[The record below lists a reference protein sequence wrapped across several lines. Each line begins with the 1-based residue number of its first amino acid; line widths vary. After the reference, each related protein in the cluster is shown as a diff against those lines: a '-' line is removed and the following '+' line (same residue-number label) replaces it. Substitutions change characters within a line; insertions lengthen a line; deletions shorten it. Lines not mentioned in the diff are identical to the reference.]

1 MNKDQNVEK
10 NNHSIDLYSPIET
23 PSLEELENR
32 LMEEHRKVFR
42 TNFLNK
48 TKDNQRIIVYADGC
62 FDMFHLGHSR
72 MLEQIKKL
80 HSNIHLIVGVCSDE
94 DIHKHK
100 GNGIMNDR
108 ERVETVKHCKWVDE
122 VIFPAPWH
130 ISVEFL
136 NEKGIEFIA
145 HDNIPYDVPGVE
157 DVYLPMKKEGR
168 FIPTLRTSGISTSDL
183 LTRILSHREEFYV
196 RNLKKGIDRKD
207 MNLGLPHYGYLQIK
221 GIFENLQKCL
231 KHETVEKH

>member
-23 PSLEELENR
+23 PSIEELENR

-108 ERVETVKHCKWVDE
+108 ERVDRT
-122 VIFPAPWH
+122 
-130 ISVEFL
+130 
-136 NEKGIEFIA
+136 NGR
-145 HDNIPYDVPGVE
+145 YDLF
-157 DVYLPMKKEGR
+157 YRK
-168 FIPTLRTSGISTSDL
+168 
-183 LTRILSHREEFYV
+183 SHS
-196 RNLKKGIDRKD
+196 
-207 MNLGLPHYGYLQIK
+207 
-221 GIFENLQKCL
+221 
-231 KHETVEKH
+231 